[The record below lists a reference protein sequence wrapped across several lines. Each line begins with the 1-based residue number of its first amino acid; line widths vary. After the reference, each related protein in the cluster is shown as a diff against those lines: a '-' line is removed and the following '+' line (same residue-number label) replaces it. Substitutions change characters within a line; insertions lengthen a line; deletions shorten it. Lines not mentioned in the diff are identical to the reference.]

1 MKRTPLRKVS
11 KKYAKELATYRS
23 LKKFILGKR
32 MYCEMPSRTGC
43 PSCLNRA
50 TQIHHKFGRG
60 KNLNSV
66 IYWLAVC
73 DSCHKYIEEHKNEA
87 RKMGLILYK

>member
-23 LKKFILGKR
+23 LKKFILGER
-32 MYCEMPSRTGC
+32 YYCEMPSRTGA

-50 TQIHHKFGRG
+50 TQIHHMKGRG

-66 IYWLAVC
+66 VYWLAIC
-73 DSCHKYIEEHKNEA
+73 NDCHRYIHDHANEA
-87 RKMGLILYK
+87 RKLGVLK